1 MNFKNPSSRV
11 NVAVAAGGLSREPDV
26 PAYTFEEGRQFSQ
39 NISWGGA
46 GLTGSPKSYLKILRM
61 LLNGGQSPEGKQV
74 LKKETV
80 DMMFEPRLEGN
91 CLETFVPV
99 VSQGNEPWS
108 HKAKKQFPGVNY
120 GLGGTLCGEGIPS
133 GRSKGSLTWSGFG
146 TFDFDSS
153 TSFFKGFH
161 RARWSTYRTHTNNL
175 SPCDSQHV
183 LGGRQRE
190 SQL

>member
-61 LLNGGQSPEGKQV
+61 LLNNGLSPEGKQV

-80 DMMFEPRLEGN
+80 DSMFVPRLEGN

-146 TFDFDSS
+146 E
-153 TSFFKGFH
+153 
-161 RARWSTYRTHTNNL
+161 L
-175 SPCDSQHV
+175 SKFPCDSSCEEAS
-183 LGGRQRE
+183 GRSDLVATRR
-190 SQL
+190 